1 MNIKLKIFTWGWII
15 PKIKKGKTKNKSIRK
30 ALNTWL
36 LIINNRTGVSIPIKI
51 KSKLNNHCSILNF
64 YITVFIFSNID

>member
-1 MNIKLKIFTWGWII
+1 MGKGNWSKIDNLSLVVI
-15 PKIKKGKTKNKSIRK
+15 PKSIRK

-36 LIINNRTGVSIPIKI
+36 LIINNITGVSISIKI